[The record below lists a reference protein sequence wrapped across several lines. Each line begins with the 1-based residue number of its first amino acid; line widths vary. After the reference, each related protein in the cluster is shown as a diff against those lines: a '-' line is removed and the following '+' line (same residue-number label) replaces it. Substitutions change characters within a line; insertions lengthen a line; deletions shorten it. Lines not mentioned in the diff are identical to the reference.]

1 MAREPQG
8 ERSLAE
14 LFADLAQD
22 TSTLVQQEIQ
32 LAKNELGQAV
42 AEVGK
47 NIGMLVAGGVLLLAA
62 TLALIATLILALGAL
77 GMPSWVAALIVTLVF
92 AGVGLALLA
101 RGRTALKNAD
111 LLPRQTIE
119 TLKEDQEWIK
129 EQAT

>member
-1 MAREPQG
+1 MAKEPQG
-8 ERSLAE
+8 ERSLAD

-42 AEVGK
+42 AKVAK
-47 NIGMLVAGGVLLLAA
+47 NIGMLVVGGVLLLAA
-62 TLALIATLILALGAL
+62 SLALIATLILALGAL

-92 AGVGLALLA
+92 AGVGLALVA

>member
-1 MAREPQG
+1 MAKEPQG
-8 ERSLAE
+8 ERSLAD
-14 LFADLAQD
+14 LFADLAHD

-32 LAKNELGQAV
+32 LAKNELGQAMV
-42 AEVGK
+42 KVGK
-47 NIGMLVAGGVLLLAA
+47 NIGMLVVGGVLLLAA
-62 TLALIATLILALGAL
+62 SLALIATLILALGAL

-92 AGVGLALLA
+92 AGVGLALVA

>member
-1 MAREPQG
+1 MAKERQG
-8 ERSLAE
+8 ERSLGE

-22 TSTLVQQEIQ
+22 TSTLVRQEIQ
-32 LAKNELGQAV
+32 LAKNELSESV
-42 AEVGK
+42 AQVGK
-47 NIGMLVAGGVLLLAA
+47 NIGMLVAGGVLLLAGA
-62 TLALIATLILALGAL
+62 LAMIATLILVLEALGL
-77 GMPSWVAALIVTLVF
+77 AAWLASLIVTVVIIGIGLV
-92 AGVGLALLA
+92 LMA

>member
-1 MAREPQG
+1 MAKEPQG
-8 ERSLAE
+8 ERSLGD

-62 TLALIATLILALGAL
+62 ALALIATLILALGAL
-77 GMPSWVAALIVTLVF
+77 GMPSWLAALIVTVVF
-92 AGVGLALLA
+92 VGVGLALVA
-101 RGRTALKNAD
+101 RGKTALKNAD

>member
-1 MAREPQG
+1 MAKEPQG
-8 ERSLAE
+8 ERSLAD
-14 LFADLAQD
+14 LFADLAHD

-32 LAKNELGQAV
+32 LAKNELGQAMV
-42 AEVGK
+42 QVGK
-47 NIGMLVAGGVLLLAA
+47 NIGMLVVGGVLLLASS
-62 TLALIATLILALGAL
+62 LALIATLILALGAL

-92 AGVGLALLA
+92 VGVGLALVA

-111 LLPRQTIE
+111 LLPRKTIE

>member
-1 MAREPQG
+1 MAKEPQG
-8 ERSLAE
+8 ERSLAD

-42 AEVGK
+42 AKVAK
-47 NIGMLVAGGVLLLAA
+47 NIGMLVVGGVLLLAA
-62 TLALIATLILALGAL
+62 SLALIATLILALGAL
-77 GMPSWVAALIVTLVF
+77 GLPNWVAALIVTLVF
-92 AGVGLALLA
+92 VGVGLALIA